1 MWKDQ
6 DLLSKILKS
15 RKKKYE
21 NNGKVYLNKV
31 NRINCCWKL
40 SVVLMELE
48 NQEFET
54 EGLLNSLRIKT
65 SVLVIP
71 L

>member
-15 RKKKYE
+15 RK
-21 NNGKVYLNKV
+21 NSGKVHLKKV

-40 SVVLMELE
+40 SVVLMKLE